1 MMIASNVLLASAIV
15 YPLRHGRACP
25 GHPRL
30 SFVQQSK
37 TWMPGTRPGMTAIVA
52 VPEGVEPP
60 TFGLG
65 NRCSI
70 RLSYGTGRAIHSMRA
85 PCSTL
90 PDRPPQ
96 WNFPVPSCI
105 LLPQCREAP
114 ARRPCEGNMFSR
126 TLMLAAAA
134 LAISALAANAETSTN
149 PSSSNP
155 SMQPNPGG
163 ATKAEEPGT
172 KAGAKTKG
180 AKKKADDPSQSSS
193 TPSMAPTPG
202 AGTTGKIES
211 EGKNTAKVKGKKK
224 QATPGNS
231 DSSTPA
237 MAPTK

>member
-1 MMIASNVLLASAIV
+1 MPQLLDPAR
-15 YPLRHGRACP
+15 PKP
-25 GHPRL
+25 G
-30 SFVQQSK
+30 
-37 TWMPGTRPGMTAIVA
+37 
-52 VPEGVEPP
+52 
-60 TFGLG
+60 
-65 NRCSI
+65 
-70 RLSYGTGRAIHSMRA
+70 
-85 PCSTL
+85 
-90 PDRPPQ
+90 
-96 WNFPVPSCI
+96 WNFPVPSCVAR
-105 LLPQCREAP
+105 PQRGETPPAP
-114 ARRPCEGNMFSR
+114 RPVRGKTMFSR

-172 KAGAKTKG
+172 KAGAKNKG

-211 EGKNTAKVKGKKK
+211 EGTNTAKVKGKKK